1 LNIFFAWVLPFI
13 LVLLANITF
22 TCSVN
27 LADITSDGSADVNAT
42 FLSPIYVV
50 PGVATLSIICLTCL
64 SLPLV
69 IYSFKKA
76 DVIKRITMKINNSWS
91 FYSII
96 GFFYIL
102 LCIVSYA
109 FSFFIGSL
117 VI

>member
-1 LNIFFAWVLPFI
+1 LPFI

-22 TCSVN
+22 TCSIN
-27 LADITSDGSADVNAT
+27 LSDITNSDALNTNAT

-50 PGVATLSIICLTCL
+50 PGVATLSIVCLTCL

-76 DVIKRITMKINNSWS
+76 DVIKRITMKINNNWS
-91 FYSII
+91 FYLTLIV
-96 GFFYIL
+96 FYIL